1 MITLCLSH
9 YEWLNC
15 RSGIFALKT
24 IVYLMMKMIHSYKGI
39 SQFKN
44 IYIKKAQEEEEEM
57 LQL

>member
-9 YEWLNC
+9 YEWLNY

-44 IYIKKAQEEEEEM
+44 IYI
-57 LQL
+57 